1 MTGASL
7 SSENMDVL
15 GESQSLT
22 NLNFNDSIY
31 TLEEGIDG
39 DDDRDD
45 DQEFT
50 LSLTEQQ
57 GLVTIFVQ
65 TSCETNE
72 DRQQMMT

>member
-39 DDDRDD
+39 DDD
-45 DQEFT
+45 QEFT

-65 TSCETNE
+65 TSCETDE

>member
-7 SSENMDVL
+7 SDANMENW
-15 GESQSLT
+15 EEFQSLT
-22 NLNFNDSIY
+22 NLNFGDIIETKSS
-31 TLEEGIDG
+31 GIDG
-39 DDDRDD
+39 GDGRGD

-65 TSCETNE
+65 TTCDSQSE
-72 DRQQMMT
+72 RQQMMT